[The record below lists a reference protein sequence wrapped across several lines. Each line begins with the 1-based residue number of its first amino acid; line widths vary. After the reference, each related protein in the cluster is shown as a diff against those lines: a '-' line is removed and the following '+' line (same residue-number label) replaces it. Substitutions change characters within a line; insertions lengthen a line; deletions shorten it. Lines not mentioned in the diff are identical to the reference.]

1 MAKKHGLT
9 PVQLALGFVRDR
21 PFMTSSII
29 GATSVE
35 QLKEDI
41 DAFLTTERPLPLEVM
56 ADIENIF
63 KRYKDPTILWGL
75 HHRSTSIHIILSHT
89 PPPLPFFFPLSFSLD
104 HERTPHLL
112 HGGCLIVYKATSHH
126 PKKALSKVLWEI
138 LLSIVI
144 ICIYNSVYMYWLQI
158 VECSHLIIIFKPAF
172 FCIYGLIDMIWKLC
186 SWFSSSNV

>member
-29 GATSVE
+29 GATCVE
-35 QLKEDI
+35 QLKEDV

-63 KRYKDPTILWGL
+63 RRYKDPTILWGL
-75 HHRSTSIHIILSHT
+75 HHRSTSNPYYFVPLS
-89 PPPLPFFFPLSFSLD
+89 SFSLD

-112 HGGCLIVYKATSHH
+112 HGGYLIVYKATSHH
-126 PKKALSKVLWEI
+126 PKNALSKVLWEI
-138 LLSIVI
+138 MLSIII
-144 ICIYNSVYMYWLQI
+144 ICVYNLVYMYWLQI
-158 VECSHLIIIFKPAF
+158 VECSHLNIIYKPAF
-172 FCIYGLIDMIWKLC
+172 FCIYGLIDMIWNLC
-186 SWFSSSNV
+186 FWFSSSNV